1 LEIADLSTRSK
12 QSLPSKQLNL
22 GNVEKQNTSTILS
35 NTQSERSTSV
45 NTSVNNKASLV
56 GQNDYL
62 KMVFEFMF
70 FYFR

>member
-22 GNVEKQNTSTILS
+22 GNVEKQNTTTTLS

-45 NTSVNNKASLV
+45 NNKASLA

-70 FYFR
+70 YYR